1 MALGL
6 RSYARYSRNSRSSN
20 ATFIPSTLL
29 GTTTQANLEPILE
42 KAKTSQARKRRR
54 EPERSSSVLREL
66 EPALPENGKNALQL
80 PPPPP
85 RLRRPLANAH
95 KPQKNAFLRGP
106 TPIFLQE
113 PCFYALS
120 CKNAFR
126 TSSGVSRTPSSGTP
140 SRERASCSACFFRAS
155 PWEFGNKSWLY
166 AQSFR
171 WRRLCSSRS
180 RRRLQECQ

>member
-1 MALGL
+1 VALGL

-54 EPERSSSVLREL
+54 EPERLIQRAPRAGTRFARER
-66 EPALPENGKNALQL
+66 KKRFST
-80 PPPPP
+80 PPSPP

>member
-1 MALGL
+1 MVYTAPGKELSWWRPTGRPPGPGFALL
-6 RSYARYSRNSRSSN
+6 RPIFPNSRSSN

-66 EPALPENGKNALQL
+66 KPALPENGKNALQL
-80 PPPPP
+80 PPTPAQKVP
-85 RLRRPLANAH
+85 RKRP
-95 KPQKNAFLRGP
+95 Q
-106 TPIFLQE
+106 TPKKCVSPRPHPDFPSKTL
-113 PCFYALS
+113 FYALS

-140 SRERASCSACFFRAS
+140 SRRQ
-155 PWEFGNKSWLY
+155 G
-166 AQSFR
+166 
-171 WRRLCSSRS
+171 
-180 RRRLQECQ
+180 

>member
-66 EPALPENGKNALQL
+66 EPALPENGKNAFQL
-80 PPPPP
+80 PPPHPGSEGPSQTLTNPKKMRFSAAPP
-85 RLRRPLANAH
+85 RFFF
-95 KPQKNAFLRGP
+95 KNLVF
-106 TPIFLQE
+106 TP
-113 PCFYALS
+113 
-120 CKNAFR
+120 
-126 TSSGVSRTPSSGTP
+126 
-140 SRERASCSACFFRAS
+140 
-155 PWEFGNKSWLY
+155 
-166 AQSFR
+166 
-171 WRRLCSSRS
+171 
-180 RRRLQECQ
+180 